1 MKKIIWFVLPLALVA
16 CSGNEEGFDASG
28 TFEATEII
36 VSSEAT
42 GKILELSVEEGM
54 PLVSGVTVGLIDSS
68 QLYLKRLQLA
78 SSVDAVGKRRLDV
91 GKQIAAL
98 EQQIATQKFEKARI
112 ERLVVAE
119 VGNQKQ
125 LDDINAS
132 ILVLEKQLEAQK
144 STIERSNASITD
156 EQRALEMQVAQID
169 DQLLKCR
176 ITSPI
181 DGVVLVKYAEAGEVA
196 TTGKALFKVA
206 DVDRMILRAY
216 ITSSQL
222 TQLQIGQK
230 VGVSSDFGEESVRHY
245 EGTVTWISDKSEFTP
260 KTIQTKDE
268 RANLVYA
275 IKIAVE
281 NDGYLK
287 IGMYGDVKFTDVD

>member
-42 GKILELSVEEGM
+42 GKILELYVEEGM
-54 PLVSGVTVGLIDSS
+54 PLVSGVTVGFIDSS

-112 ERLVVAE
+112 ERLVAAE
-119 VGNQKQ
+119 AGNQKQ

-144 STIERSNASITD
+144 SSIEKSNASITD

-275 IKIAVE
+275 IKIAVQ